1 MPGPKKR
8 DRQATGAPDAP
19 KRVRERTP
27 SVGEQQT
34 VRYCRRSPEEMHFF
48 RALLRKSLAGAPAAA
63 AGLS

>member
-1 MPGPKKR
+1 M
-8 DRQATGAPDAP
+8 
-19 KRVRERTP
+19 
-27 SVGEQQT
+27 GEQQT